1 MLLDISLSLFA
12 LLCLCESGHYT
23 LEIKTGDGSLG
34 ADGSLENTVFPE
46 GAGLESLSLI
56 IERANQSFIRMK
68 SISTEADKAASEM
81 EELISILQK
90 FRVKD
95 ETTGVVTSNELGTT
109 QPPLDV
115 TGGSS
120 EPAATE
126 TATDESNEE
135 AEDGNDGESEFAS
148 NQPPLEE
155 DVSSSGQIP
164 EPTTDKSIEK
174 AEDGNDGEYDF
185 ASNQPPL
192 EEDVSSSGQIPEPTT
207 DKSIEKAE
215 DGNDGEYDFAS
226 NQPPLEEDVSSSG
239 QIPEPTTD
247 KSIEKAEDGNDGE
260 SDFASNQ
267 PPLEEDVSSSGQIP
281 EPTTDKSIEKAEDGN
296 DGESEFA
303 STQPPLEE
311 DVSSS
316 GQIPEST
323 TDESNEEAEDGTGP
337 QGSTEPLT
345 VFPEVDEEELPSN
358 CHYNFTSQQIPGNPK
373 STCAAWLL
381 NNYHKHNEGWR
392 SCQDTGYHRYD
403 ESGLFGQSKLPF

>member
-1 MLLDISLSLFA
+1 MPDPQEFIMLLDISLSLFA

-56 IERANQSFIRMK
+56 IERANQSFVRMK

-95 ETTGVVTSNELGTT
+95 GTTGVVTSNELGTT

-135 AEDGNDGESEFAS
+135 AEDGNDGKYDFAS
-148 NQPPLEE
+148 TQPPLEE

-174 AEDGNDGEYDF
+174 AEDGNG
-185 ASNQPPL
+185 
-192 EEDVSSSGQIPEPTT
+192 
-207 DKSIEKAE
+207 
-215 DGNDGEYDFAS
+215 
-226 NQPPLEEDVSSSG
+226 
-239 QIPEPTTD
+239 
-247 KSIEKAEDGNDGE
+247 
-260 SDFASNQ
+260 
-267 PPLEEDVSSSGQIP
+267 
-281 EPTTDKSIEKAEDGN
+281 
-296 DGESEFA
+296 GESEIA

-316 GQIPEST
+316 GQIPEPS
-323 TDESNEEAEDGTGP
+323 TDESNEELAEDGTGA

-403 ESGLFGQSKLPF
+403 ENGLFGKSKLPF